1 MGAVPSGD
9 VSHSSCARRAVKG
22 AGVLAA
28 SCCGSRDSG
37 MELPMWD
44 RAISPCVGPLQGI
57 MTTTYV
63 TSLSVLP
70 SLTQVC
76 SPEVPSLPSP
86 FLLGRCP
93 V

>member
-28 SCCGSRDSG
+28 SCRGNRDSG

-44 RAISPCVGPLQGI
+44 RAICPCVGPLQGI
-57 MTTTYV
+57 VTTMYV

-70 SLTQVC
+70 SLSQVC
-76 SPEVPSLPSP
+76 SPEVPSLTSP
-86 FLLGRCP
+86 FLLG
-93 V
+93 